1 MAQKHHQM
9 RIAMARFPLQ
19 KTLEGFDFKSQTSI
33 DSKLVRELATG
44 RYMRSGDTCYSSGR
58 PEWGKAIC
66 DLGCARPGG
75 SAFASAGRAET
86 KANQADSS
94 RSRCARHDLF
104 VIDDALDGDP
114 ICSRVSSSSAPFPC
128 HRLLLSFA
136 RASPC
141 LPTSRYYHRSCI
153 EYLRFGP
160 QPSRPLWSTH
170 RQAATSLSSPSRNS
184 GTEPYRLLIKHL
196 KVWLGDGP
204 PVPSQVP
211 PPQSSQF
218 GHQAEGSF
226 QVGTLHPARSPTL
239 YSRVKVEGYVHAY
252 QDCASESP
260 NVFRHPSFLYQRTQA
275 NPDYIRLARFPLLD
289 QGRVVTSVEDSILKG
304 VGDETRM
311 YACSQSPVL
320 DIAPEETLQASTLH
334 PVVLLRKNVESRSYR
349 TLAHSQHQISTA
361 DPTSSCQL
369 CLIVATHTSRACL
382 ASRPSLNRVKRIIH
396 VDITHAHF
404 QQIHPF

>member
-1 MAQKHHQM
+1 MSASFEKAAKKEVSYADLLDELLATEVSSMAQKHHQM

-304 VGDETRM
+304 VGMKLGCTR
-311 YACSQSPVL
+311 ARNHQSWISHQKRLFKPPHYTRSSSL
-320 DIAPEETLQASTLH
+320 EKMSKAGLIGRSLTLSIRSRPQT
-334 PVVLLRKNVESRSYR
+334 LLR
-349 TLAHSQHQISTA
+349 H
-361 DPTSSCQL
+361 
-369 CLIVATHTSRACL
+369 
-382 ASRPSLNRVKRIIH
+382 ASFV
-396 VDITHAHF
+396 
-404 QQIHPF
+404 